1 MFEQNTNNEEK
12 KFDKNKFLKD
22 FLGMVLYVAA
32 VLFFCFIIITYVG
45 QRTQVSGSS
54 MESTLSNGDNLII
67 DKISYK
73 FHDPERFDIIV
84 FPFYEYGDKNAESA
98 NGAEDTFYIKRIIG
112 LPGETV
118 WINEMGDIYINGVCL
133 KENYGLENINYAGV
147 ASNPIILGPDE
158 YFVMGDNRNNSTD
171 SRFAV
176 VGNIKREDIVGKAW
190 MRIYPFDKFGII
202 KHQ

>member
-1 MFEQNTNNEEK
+1 MLEQNTNNEEK

-32 VLFFCFIIITYVG
+32 VLVFCFIIITYVG

-84 FPFYEYGDKNAESA
+84 FPFYEYGDKNAE
-98 NGAEDTFYIKRIIG
+98 
-112 LPGETV
+112 
-118 WINEMGDIYINGVCL
+118 C
-133 KENYGLENINYAGV
+133 
-147 ASNPIILGPDE
+147 
-158 YFVMGDNRNNSTD
+158 
-171 SRFAV
+171 
-176 VGNIKREDIVGKAW
+176 
-190 MRIYPFDKFGII
+190 
-202 KHQ
+202 

>member
-1 MFEQNTNNEEK
+1 MLEQNTNNEEK

-32 VLFFCFIIITYVG
+32 VLLFCFIIITYVG

-84 FPFYEYGDKNAESA
+84 FPFYEYGDKNAES
-98 NGAEDTFYIKRIIG
+98 NTGAEDTFYIKRIIG

-171 SRFAV
+171 GCAYILLISL
-176 VGNIKREDIVGKAW
+176 EL
-190 MRIYPFDKFGII
+190 
-202 KHQ
+202 